1 MFKKCLALLITASM
15 VLGMTGCGGSTEQ
28 AAAEA
33 PAQTEDGKVVV
44 KMWRHEGTPSE
55 SAYYNDLV
63 EKFNASQD
71 EVELEVT
78 SLPDNTYGEQVNAAI
93 LSGDLPDVL
102 DLDGPQMAGF
112 VNAGALAPLDDYV
125 SDELLSDVLPSL
137 IAQGTYDDGK
147 LYALGQ
153 FESGLSFW
161 GNKSYLEK
169 AEVRIPTLD
178 QPWDQAEFLDAL
190 AKLKALDEV
199 EYPLD
204 IKVNYGSTYWVY
216 SYLPWVASFGGDYF
230 DRENFQAEGAMN
242 GPESVKAFQLVQ
254 DMVNDGYI
262 NANQSTDDD
271 LYGSKTSALA
281 LVGHWMYPNHTSS
294 EGLGEDAILL
304 PFPNFGKGVFTGSG
318 SWAWGM
324 TNNAVNRGVDEA
336 AWKVVDFLMSKE
348 AIEGV
353 FEANGAVPGRVSVLV
368 EQPEYQEDGVLYLY
382 REQLVNDQARVRP
395 ITPAFGVIQTM
406 IGEAAVNIMKGSD
419 VQTELDKAAKE
430 IDQTIE
436 DNGYHGK

>member
-1 MFKKCLALLITASM
+1 MLKKWIALITAG
-15 VLGMTGCGGSTEQ
+15 VLAMSVAACSNGADEATVTAPEQ
-28 AAAEA
+28 AE
-33 PAQTEDGKVVV
+33 EGKVVV
-44 KMWRHEGTPSE
+44 KLWRHEGTPSE
-55 SAYYNDLV
+55 STYYNDLV
-63 EKFNASQD
+63 EKFNTSH
-71 EVELEVT
+71 ENIELEVT

-93 LSGDLPDVL
+93 LSGDLPDIL

-112 VNAGALAPLDDYV
+112 VNAGALTSLDEYT

-161 GNKSYLEK
+161 GNKSYLEN
-169 AEVRIPTLD
+169 AGVRIPTLD
-178 QPWDQAEFLDAL
+178 EPWDQVEFLDAL
-190 AKLKALDEV
+190 DKLKALEEV

-204 IKVNYGSTYWVY
+204 IKMNYGSGYWVY

-230 DRENFQAEGAMN
+230 DRDNFQAEGAMN
-242 GPESVKAFQLVQ
+242 SEASVKAFEFIQGL
-254 DMVNDGYI
+254 VNDGYI

-271 LYGSKTSALA
+271 FYGSKTAALA
-281 LVGHWMYPNHTSS
+281 LVGHWMYPTHTSPD
-294 EGLGEDAILL
+294 GLGEDAILI
-304 PFPNFGKGVFTGSG
+304 PFPDFGNGVFTGSG

-324 TNNAVNRGVDEA
+324 TKNAKDRGADQA
-336 AWKVVDFLMSKE
+336 AWEVIEYLMSKE

-353 FEANGAVPGRVSVLV
+353 FAANGAVPGRISVLE
-368 EQPEYQEDGVLYLY
+368 EQEEYKEGGVLYLY
-382 REQLVNDQARVRP
+382 REQLVNNHSRVRP
-395 ITPAFGVIQTM
+395 ITPTFGVIQTM
-406 IGEAAVNIMKGSD
+406 IGEAAINIIDGAD
-419 VQTELDKAAKE
+419 AQAELDKAVKE